1 MTQFF
6 HFKRSLKYTL
16 AAGCAIVALAATPMG
31 SGMAFAEQG
40 SGQGKQM
47 QGGQGGKGAGGGHG
61 QDGQMGQGGQ
71 GKGLGGIFRGLS
83 SDGFSTNIETKVL
96 RGKGERVIIIIEED
110 DGDESDRPDW
120 AGVPGGEG
128 RPGEGRGA
136 AGNENAGGDIYGDL
150 IVLQRDPETGEPVVD
165 EETGQLIFLTDD
177 GNWEVMV
184 DGEVPP
190 EFTPVEVEF
199 GRASVAR
206 SPDNV
211 TDRSTLEAISA
222 LTADGV
228 VIDTDAAGRIVYTTA
243 DGVTSTID
251 SPLENLGL
259 YIALTE
265 ALAGGDDPFNV
276 LGALGD
282 LATLETAA
290 SLFAAVADKT
300 GEITLD
306 YLVYQNEITGVVEAD
321 EFYVY
326 DGFTYDREYPTVD
339 YFYLDPDTGLPKA
352 STIDLNV
359 YLEDVN
365 GALPDGDAALFAAA
379 ADDALEVIEFLH
391 TQIHP
396 GILPGDDGE

>member
-1 MTQFF
+1 MASNFLNIRSP
-6 HFKRSLKYTL
+6 KRLLVS
-16 AAGCAIVALAATPMG
+16 GCAVLALASASVAPQI
-31 SGMAFAEQG
+31 AIAQQQG
-40 SGQGKQM
+40 SGAGKQ
-47 QGGQGGKGAGGGHG
+47 GQGAQSGGDVENGQGAGAGGGS
-61 QDGQMGQGGQ
+61 QG
-71 GKGLGGIFRGLS
+71 LSGIFRSLPSEGS
-83 SDGFSTNIETKVL
+83 GTSIETQVF

-150 IVLQRDPETGEPVVD
+150 IVLQRDLETGEPVLD
-165 EETGQLIFLTDD
+165 EETGQLIFLTTD

-199 GRASVAR
+199 GRSSVAR
-206 SPDNV
+206 SPDKV
-211 TDRSTLEAISA
+211 TDRATQEAINT
-222 LTADGV
+222 LTGIGV

-265 ALAGGDDPFNV
+265 ALAGGEDPFDV
-276 LGALGD
+276 LGTLGD

-290 SLFAAVADKT
+290 ALFAAVADKT

-339 YFYLDPDTGLPKA
+339 YFYLDPDTGLPTP

-396 GILPGDDGE
+396 GILPGDNGE